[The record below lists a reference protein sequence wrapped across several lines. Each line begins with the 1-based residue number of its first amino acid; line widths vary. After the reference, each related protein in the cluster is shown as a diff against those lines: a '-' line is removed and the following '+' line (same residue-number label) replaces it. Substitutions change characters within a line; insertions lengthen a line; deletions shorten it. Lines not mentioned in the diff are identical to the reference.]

1 MANVWIWYGKPAAGL
16 RANTRCRGAKSV
28 ARILARIGDG
38 GTAVSAG
45 ASGGDI
51 CGQKMTKG
59 RAGYQ
64 AFQRVGAGSDEGK
77 ALADELADLVGI
89 VLLFAGRQGIDLPRA
104 FSASEAI

>member
-1 MANVWIWYGKPAAGL
+1 MANVWIWYGKPSAAL
-16 RANTRCRGAKSV
+16 RHNTSCGGAKSF
-28 ARILARIGDG
+28 ARILARISSG
-38 GTAVSAG
+38 GAAVSAG

-51 CGQKMTKG
+51 WGQKMTKG

-64 AFQRVGAGSDEGK
+64 AFQRVGAGPDDRK

-104 FSASEAI
+104 FSASGAI